1 MEAQK
6 DSLEVL
12 LKVENEQRMDIEP
25 LTKHALMLKNK
36 IYQMHLQ
43 IASQVLKVWQVEA
56 SLEEISGID
65 SQFKDKTQGI
75 MEILQRRSTW
85 LETTKE
91 LLANALIKESERVKL
106 EYEPIGFGNKAAEE
120 QIKESHRTKCVCI

>member
-6 DSLEVL
+6 ASLEVL

-25 LTKHALMLKNK
+25 LTKHALMLRNK
-36 IYQMHLQ
+36 IYQMQLQ
-43 IASQVLKVWQVEA
+43 IAEEVLKVRQVEA
-56 SLEEISGID
+56 RLEEISGIA

-75 MEILQRRSTW
+75 MEILQRRLTW

-91 LLANALIKESERVKL
+91 PLANALIKDSERVKL
-106 EYEPIGFGNKAAEE
+106 EYELIGFGNKVVEELIMAA
-120 QIKESHRTKCVCI
+120 